1 MNRNVLFLVLINF
14 SVYFGFSPALQAQNL
29 PVSSSD
35 SAKSIVLLPDTVPH
49 LRSKLAAMIPP
60 AALVSYGAL
69 SFVIKPIRNLD
80 YSIHNDLEK
89 HYPEFSF
96 TADNYLQFAP
106 VVSVYAL
113 NFAGIK
119 GKNSFIDRTI
129 LLILSESIFLGATS
143 FLKGATNRLRPDG
156 SNYLSFPSG
165 HAGNAFTTAE
175 FMAQE
180 YAGVSPW
187 YGVTGYSFATAT
199 AILRVFNDKHWFS
212 DIIAGAGFGIL
223 STKAAYLI
231 YPLLRDHLFRGNP
244 KVSSNAILLPTYR
257 SGTIGFTLVKQF

>member
-1 MNRNVLFLVLINF
+1 MKMRRFFILLITI
-14 SVYFGFSPALQAQNL
+14 SVCYFSPLTVAGQST

-35 SAKSIVLLPDTVPH
+35 SARSLLLVPDTVQH
-49 LRSKLAAMIPP
+49 LRSKFVALIPP
-60 AALVSYGAL
+60 AALISYGAL
-69 SFVIKPIRNLD
+69 SFAIKPIRNLD
-80 YSIHNDLEK
+80 YSIHNDVER
-89 HYPEFSF
+89 HNPNFSN
-96 TADNYLQFAP
+96 TIDNYLQYAP

-113 NFAGIK
+113 NLAGIK
-119 GKNSFIDRTI
+119 SKNSFIDRTI

-143 FLKGATNRLRPDG
+143 ILKETTNRVRPDA

-165 HAGNAFTTAE
+165 HAGNAFTSAE

-199 AILRVFNDKHWFS
+199 AILRVYNDKHWFS

-231 YPLLRDHLFRGNP
+231 YPLLRDHLFRG
-244 KVSSNAILLPTYR
+244 KTKKDSNVILLPAYKG
-257 SGTIGFTLVKQF
+257 GTVGFTLVKTL